1 MSMPVQFSGRP
12 RHNITV
18 DLVRCRNAYD
28 IYNRV
33 TERMRAERVSEVECA
48 RYFGAYI
55 QTALQ
60 HGSDDDEGFA
70 AMLTMTRHWVNVWHR

>member
-1 MSMPVQFSGRP
+1 MSTRVQISGRP

-28 IYNRV
+28 IYMRV
-33 TERMRAERVSEVECA
+33 AQRMRAERVSEIELA

-60 HGSDDDEGFA
+60 HGSDDDEGFT
-70 AMLTMTRHWVNVWHR
+70 AMLAMTQHWVNVWHR